1 MAEAKKPSQ
10 VKLIIGAIF
19 ASEGILI
26 EAKVG
31 LEKKFGPVD
40 FQSSLM
46 PFNCTKYYEKA
57 MGPALLRQFLSFQR
71 LINPRQLSTIKLY
84 TNRLEKGLSR
94 AKARS
99 KRAMIRM
106 VNGERSRTINL
117 DAGYISASKLVLAT
131 CKNYAHR
138 IYLDKGIFAEVTLH
152 FRNGTFTPWPW
163 TYPDYKTKGYIQSLN
178 SIRAI
183 YLKQL
188 PR

>member
-1 MAEAKKPSQ
+1 MAEAEKPSQ

-26 EAKVG
+26 EAKVR

-40 FQSSLM
+40 FQSSFM

-71 LINPRQLSTIKLY
+71 LINPRQLSAIKLY
-84 TNRLEKGLSR
+84 TNRLEKGLSCTKDR
-94 AKARS
+94 P
-99 KRAMIRM
+99 
-106 VNGERSRTINL
+106 SRTINL
-117 DAGYISASKLVLAT
+117 DPGYISASKLVLAT

-152 FRNGTFTPWPW
+152 FRSGTFTPWPW
-163 TYPDYKTKGYIQSLN
+163 TYPDYKSKDYIQGFN
-178 SIRAI
+178 MIRGM
-183 YLKQL
+183 YLKQ
-188 PR
+188 RRH